1 MSFGIPT
8 KRILSSGQLEDF
20 QNSPTHANI
29 VTFVEQLNESVI
41 NVKLTDNIEATVRL
55 PPSHFEASG

>member
-1 MSFGIPT
+1 MSFGTPT

-41 NVKLTDNIEATVRL
+41 NVKLTDNIEVTVRL

>member
-1 MSFGIPT
+1 MSFEIPT
-8 KRILSSGQLEDF
+8 KHILSSAQLEDF

-41 NVKLTDNIEATVRL
+41 NVKLTDNIETTVRL
-55 PPSHFEASG
+55 PPFHFGVSS